1 MGLFI
6 WPKLGVL
13 AVFHHLPNTRKSL
26 VEVVFRQLFIL
37 ISSLE
42 KEEKNVNNVH
52 YWLTFALTRLARIR
66 HKTSHSMYGEH

>member
-52 YWLTFALTRLARIR
+52 Y
-66 HKTSHSMYGEH
+66 